1 MIDPQNALLALVPL
15 LFIAV
20 WVGALSL
27 VARLGGWSRLAA
39 AYRMW
44 EPFEGYRKW
53 FASGSLLRGG
63 SSFGFPWN
71 YDGCLI
77 VGANADGLSVA
88 VLPPFRPGHP
98 PLFIPWRDVTA
109 QVKKGWL
116 RTTVILTFRQVP
128 SVRLRVS
135 LGLARWA
142 VEDAGAAAT
151 YSLNLTDDQ
160 PHESHR

>member
-1 MIDPQNALLALVPL
+1 MIDPHYALLFIVPL
-15 LFIAV
+15 LFAAV
-20 WVGALSL
+20 WVGVLSL

-39 AYRMW
+39 AYRTR
-44 EPFEGYRKW
+44 EPFEGSRKR
-53 FASGSLLRGG
+53 FASGSLLGG
-63 SSFGFPWN
+63 SLFGCPCD
-71 YDGCLI
+71 YSGSLT
-77 VGANADGLSVA
+77 VGSNPEGLYIA
-88 VLPPFRPGHP
+88 VLPLFRPGHP
-98 PLFIPWRDVTA
+98 PLFVPWQDVTA